1 MRTKYKH
8 KWRRFR
14 AAEWDEHKSRPRNVE
29 QLLAEIVDG
38 LPRRRRQFD
47 IRLLDAP
54 IEHMRHRA
62 ETALDHDKAL
72 YLKALLVLQ
81 APRAAYAQNQMD
93 EHEHGYHDRNKRLYE
108 LIDFN
113 DTFVS
118 AVLALPQEGLTHFT
132 EHIKHQMLVFCEK
145 LHAPMLSDEQF
156 EAIVHGLSKEIAVY
170 LAAKQEGLHAEMTS
184 RSQDAFGIDMVISD
198 PHTQLAANID
208 CKTESAFRHRVGELI
223 REGRLDEADFDFYDQ
238 RSFATVINRQ
248 DGREIAV
255 TIVAIDHQK
264 LGQIVNFQ
272 FADTA
277 AIGRLLREVL
287 DTAGA

>member
-1 MRTKYKH
+1 MRKKG
-8 KWRRFR
+8 WRRFR
-14 AAEWDEHKSRPRNVE
+14 RAEWEAEKARPQQVE
-29 QLLAEIVDG
+29 ELLAEVVRG

-47 IRLLDAP
+47 TRQLDSA
-54 IEHMRHRA
+54 IVHMRQRSQY
-62 ETALDHDKAL
+62 ALDIDKPV

-93 EHEHGYHDRNKRLYE
+93 EHEHGYHDRTKRLYE

-118 AVLALPQEGLTHFT
+118 TVLALPQEDLTHFT

-145 LHAPMLSDEQF
+145 LRAPMLTDEQF
-156 EAIVHGLSKEIAVY
+156 DAIVHGLSKEIAVY

-198 PHTQLAANID
+198 PHTQRAANID
-208 CKTESAFRHRVGELI
+208 CKTASAFRHRVGELI
-223 REGRLDEADFDFYDQ
+223 REGRLQEQDFDFYERQ
-238 RSFATVINRQ
+238 GFVTVKNRQ
-248 DGREIAV
+248 DGRVVEV
-255 TIVAIDHQK
+255 TIVAIDHER

-272 FADTA
+272 FADTTA
-277 AIGRLLREVL
+277 VGDLLREIL
-287 DTAGA
+287 DAVGA